1 MWLLVHD
8 HNGNHVIQ
16 RSITKIN
23 EFVAQATTVGLE
35 REGGEEQNEVMTTS
49 LVNALDIIIDE
60 VTSSIKELATHPYG
74 CRVVQRLIEH
84 CHDAQKDKV
93 LDCIFD
99 ADLSSSLINH
109 EYGNYVIQRFL
120 TYGRLSGKCLLNFA
134 SRSAA
139 CGSHLVICL
148 IHSSLLSMTDK
159 AAVFETITKNNNILK
174 LSKQK
179 HSSNVVEMMLTYGDV
194 EQRHQIIDGILNVSL
209 LLVLLILA
217 IPLHTLETD
226 LAGCV
231 HFVSS
236 VSALIK
242 CTKARML
249 LSPWPRML
257 TPIMC

>member
-35 REGGEEQNEVMTTS
+35 DQEGEEQNEAMTTS

-120 TYGRLSGKCLLNFA
+120 TYGRLSGKCLLTYMLA
-134 SRSAA
+134 IKQY
-139 CGSHLVICL
+139 GPHLVICL
-148 IHSSLLSMTDK
+148 IHSPLLLS
-159 AAVFETITKNNNILK
+159 
-174 LSKQK
+174 LS
-179 HSSNVVEMMLTYGDV
+179 
-194 EQRHQIIDGILNVSL
+194 IDRQSCRL
-209 LLVLLILA
+209 
-217 IPLHTLETD
+217 
-226 LAGCV
+226 
-231 HFVSS
+231 
-236 VSALIK
+236 
-242 CTKARML
+242 
-249 LSPWPRML
+249 
-257 TPIMC
+257 

>member
-1 MWLLVHD
+1 
-8 HNGNHVIQ
+8 
-16 RSITKIN
+16 
-23 EFVAQATTVGLE
+23 
-35 REGGEEQNEVMTTS
+35 
-49 LVNALDIIIDE
+49 
-60 VTSSIKELATHPYG
+60 
-74 CRVVQRLIEH
+74 
-84 CHDAQKDKV
+84 
-93 LDCIFD
+93 
-99 ADLSSSLINH
+99 
-109 EYGNYVIQRFL
+109 
-120 TYGRLSGKCLLNFA
+120 
-134 SRSAA
+134 
-139 CGSHLVICL
+139 
-148 IHSSLLSMTDK
+148 MTDK

-217 IPLHTLETD
+217 TCVPLHTLETD

-257 TPIMC
+257 TPITY